1 MTSKTCAP
9 SSKQRFGISRSRSQ
23 SRCVYMQSQWILC
36 VVEYASLTDEEAECL
51 FASELHRTCEELEE
65 TIAFYQKQID
75 VCKEEK
81 AE

>member
-1 MTSKTCAP
+1 
-9 SSKQRFGISRSRSQ
+9 
-23 SRCVYMQSQWILC
+23 MQSQWILC
-36 VVEYASLTDEEAECL
+36 VVEYVSLTDEEAECL

>member
-1 MTSKTCAP
+1 MRPHPSGDSEYQGAGVKVAQCCAY
-9 SSKQRFGISRSRSQ
+9 
-23 SRCVYMQSQWILC
+23 VQSQWILC

>member
-1 MTSKTCAP
+1 M
-9 SSKQRFGISRSRSQ
+9 
-23 SRCVYMQSQWILC
+23 
-36 VVEYASLTDEEAECL
+36 DEEVECL

>member
-1 MTSKTCAP
+1 M
-9 SSKQRFGISRSRSQ
+9 
-23 SRCVYMQSQWILC
+23 
-36 VVEYASLTDEEAECL
+36 EYASLTDEEAECL
-51 FASELHRTCEELEE
+51 FASELYRTCEELEE

>member
-1 MTSKTCAP
+1 MTSKTCVP

-23 SRCVYMQSQWILC
+23 SRPMLCVYAI
-36 VVEYASLTDEEAECL
+36 
-51 FASELHRTCEELEE
+51 ELHRTCEELEE
-65 TIAFYQKQID
+65 TIAFYQKQIN

>member
-1 MTSKTCAP
+1 MCPHPGRDSEYQGAGVKVAQC
-9 SSKQRFGISRSRSQ
+9 
-23 SRCVYMQSQWILC
+23 CVYVHIQWIAC

-75 VCKEEK
+75 VCREEK